1 MEQTAEPVLDI
12 KGLRTIFR
20 TRGGEITAVNDID
33 LTVAAGETLALVGES
48 GSGKSVTSLSVMRL
62 LTRNIG
68 VIAAGSIRLATSGG
82 AVRDLVSLDEESMRR
97 IRGDDIGM
105 IFQEPMSSL
114 NPVFTIGDQI
124 GEPIRIHRGADRKAA
139 MDAAVALLESVGIP
153 DARRRAGQYPHE
165 LSGGMR
171 QRATIAMALACDPAL
186 LIADEPTTAL
196 DVTIQAQILDLL
208 LKLQRERG
216 MAMLFV
222 THNLGVVAEIAHR
235 VAVMYAGRIVE
246 EGPVG
251 EVFRNPKHPYTMGLL
266 ASMPRLGDAARMKQ
280 AGEKLAA
287 IPGMVPSLMN
297 IPSGCAFSPALQIRD
312 RCLSRRGSRA
322 RTGQFAAPQPLHQM
336 EGDLDEHPLLSVRDL
351 SKHYTSRGTRLNI
364 LQGISFD
371 LGKGEVV
378 GLVGE
383 SGSGKTTI
391 GRTVLRLVEPSS
403 GSVRF
408 DGTELT
414 ALSASA
420 LRRQRPRMQ
429 YIFQDPF
436 ASLSPRMTIGE
447 ILTEGL
453 KIQGI
458 GTARDRLERARSA
471 LAQVDLPA
479 DAINRY
485 AHEFSG
491 GQRQLHRDRPCVD
504 VVTRIHRRRRA
515 GFGARRVDPGA
526 GDQPAARTAAAA
538 WPDHAVHLA

>member
-12 KGLRTIFR
+12 RGLRTIFR

-124 GEPIRIHRGADRKAA
+124 GEPIRIHRGADRKAG

-297 IPSGCAFSPALQIRD
+297 MPSGCAFSPRCKFAIDACRVAVPALEQVNSQHRSRCIRW
-312 RCLSRRGSRA
+312 
-322 RTGQFAAPQPLHQM
+322 
-336 EGDLDEHPLLSVRDL
+336 
-351 SKHYTSRGTRLNI
+351 K
-364 LQGISFD
+364 
-371 LGKGEVV
+371 
-378 GLVGE
+378 
-383 SGSGKTTI
+383 
-391 GRTVLRLVEPSS
+391 
-403 GSVRF
+403 
-408 DGTELT
+408 
-414 ALSASA
+414 
-420 LRRQRPRMQ
+420 
-429 YIFQDPF
+429 
-436 ASLSPRMTIGE
+436 E
-447 ILTEGL
+447 I
-453 KIQGI
+453 
-458 GTARDRLERARSA
+458 
-471 LAQVDLPA
+471 
-479 DAINRY
+479 
-485 AHEFSG
+485 
-491 GQRQLHRDRPCVD
+491 
-504 VVTRIHRRRRA
+504 
-515 GFGARRVDPGA
+515 
-526 GDQPAARTAAAA
+526 
-538 WPDHAVHLA
+538 

>member
-12 KGLRTIFR
+12 KGLRTVFR
-20 TRGGEITAVNDID
+20 VRGSEITAVNDID

-68 VIAAGSIRLATSGG
+68 VIAAGSIRLTTRSG
-82 AVRDLVSLDEESMRR
+82 AVQDLVSLDEESMRR

-105 IFQEPMSSL
+105 VFQEPMSSL

-124 GEPIRIHRGADRKAA
+124 AEPIRIHRGAGRKAA
-139 MDAAVALLESVGIP
+139 MDAAVTLLESVGIP

-208 LKLQRERG
+208 VKLQRERG

-266 ASMPRLGDAARMKQ
+266 ASMPRLGDATRMKQ

-297 IPSGCAFSPALQIRD
+297 MPSGCAFAPRCKFAVDACRGAVPALEEINSQHRSRCIRW
-312 RCLSRRGSRA
+312 
-322 RTGQFAAPQPLHQM
+322 Q
-336 EGDLDEHPLLSVRDL
+336 
-351 SKHYTSRGTRLNI
+351 
-364 LQGISFD
+364 
-371 LGKGEVV
+371 
-378 GLVGE
+378 
-383 SGSGKTTI
+383 
-391 GRTVLRLVEPSS
+391 
-403 GSVRF
+403 
-408 DGTELT
+408 
-414 ALSASA
+414 
-420 LRRQRPRMQ
+420 
-429 YIFQDPF
+429 
-436 ASLSPRMTIGE
+436 E
-447 ILTEGL
+447 I
-453 KIQGI
+453 
-458 GTARDRLERARSA
+458 
-471 LAQVDLPA
+471 
-479 DAINRY
+479 
-485 AHEFSG
+485 
-491 GQRQLHRDRPCVD
+491 
-504 VVTRIHRRRRA
+504 
-515 GFGARRVDPGA
+515 
-526 GDQPAARTAAAA
+526 
-538 WPDHAVHLA
+538 

>member
-1 MEQTAEPVLDI
+1 MGQTTEPVLDI
-12 KGLRTIFR
+12 RGLRTIFR

-68 VIAAGSIRLATSGG
+68 VIAAGSIRLATSGA

-297 IPSGCAFSPALQIRD
+297 IPSGCAFSPRCKFAIDACRVAVPALEQVNSQHRSRCIRW
-312 RCLSRRGSRA
+312 
-322 RTGQFAAPQPLHQM
+322 
-336 EGDLDEHPLLSVRDL
+336 
-351 SKHYTSRGTRLNI
+351 K
-364 LQGISFD
+364 
-371 LGKGEVV
+371 
-378 GLVGE
+378 
-383 SGSGKTTI
+383 
-391 GRTVLRLVEPSS
+391 
-403 GSVRF
+403 
-408 DGTELT
+408 
-414 ALSASA
+414 
-420 LRRQRPRMQ
+420 
-429 YIFQDPF
+429 
-436 ASLSPRMTIGE
+436 E
-447 ILTEGL
+447 I
-453 KIQGI
+453 
-458 GTARDRLERARSA
+458 
-471 LAQVDLPA
+471 
-479 DAINRY
+479 
-485 AHEFSG
+485 
-491 GQRQLHRDRPCVD
+491 
-504 VVTRIHRRRRA
+504 
-515 GFGARRVDPGA
+515 
-526 GDQPAARTAAAA
+526 
-538 WPDHAVHLA
+538 

>member
-12 KGLRTIFR
+12 RGLRTIFR

-171 QRATIAMALACDPAL
+171 QRATIAIALACDPAL

-208 LKLQRERG
+208 LKLQRGRG

-297 IPSGCAFSPALQIRD
+297 IPSGCAFSPRCKFAIDACRVAVPALEQVNSQHRSRCIRW
-312 RCLSRRGSRA
+312 
-322 RTGQFAAPQPLHQM
+322 
-336 EGDLDEHPLLSVRDL
+336 
-351 SKHYTSRGTRLNI
+351 K
-364 LQGISFD
+364 
-371 LGKGEVV
+371 
-378 GLVGE
+378 
-383 SGSGKTTI
+383 
-391 GRTVLRLVEPSS
+391 
-403 GSVRF
+403 
-408 DGTELT
+408 
-414 ALSASA
+414 
-420 LRRQRPRMQ
+420 
-429 YIFQDPF
+429 
-436 ASLSPRMTIGE
+436 E
-447 ILTEGL
+447 I
-453 KIQGI
+453 
-458 GTARDRLERARSA
+458 
-471 LAQVDLPA
+471 
-479 DAINRY
+479 
-485 AHEFSG
+485 
-491 GQRQLHRDRPCVD
+491 
-504 VVTRIHRRRRA
+504 
-515 GFGARRVDPGA
+515 
-526 GDQPAARTAAAA
+526 
-538 WPDHAVHLA
+538 

>member
-1 MEQTAEPVLDI
+1 MGQTTEPVLDI
-12 KGLRTIFR
+12 RGLRTIFR

-297 IPSGCAFSPALQIRD
+297 IPSGCAFSPRCKFAIDACRVAVPALEQVNSQHRS
-312 RCLSRRGSRA
+312 RC
-322 RTGQFAAPQPLHQM
+322 
-336 EGDLDEHPLLSVRDL
+336 
-351 SKHYTSRGTRLNI
+351 
-364 LQGISFD
+364 ISW
-371 LGKGEVV
+371 K
-378 GLVGE
+378 
-383 SGSGKTTI
+383 
-391 GRTVLRLVEPSS
+391 
-403 GSVRF
+403 
-408 DGTELT
+408 
-414 ALSASA
+414 
-420 LRRQRPRMQ
+420 
-429 YIFQDPF
+429 
-436 ASLSPRMTIGE
+436 E
-447 ILTEGL
+447 I
-453 KIQGI
+453 
-458 GTARDRLERARSA
+458 
-471 LAQVDLPA
+471 
-479 DAINRY
+479 
-485 AHEFSG
+485 
-491 GQRQLHRDRPCVD
+491 
-504 VVTRIHRRRRA
+504 
-515 GFGARRVDPGA
+515 
-526 GDQPAARTAAAA
+526 
-538 WPDHAVHLA
+538 

>member
-1 MEQTAEPVLDI
+1 MGQTTEPVLDI
-12 KGLRTIFR
+12 RGLRTIFR
-20 TRGGEITAVNDID
+20 IRGGEITAVNDID

-68 VIAAGSIRLATSGG
+68 VIAAGSIRLATSDG

-124 GEPIRIHRGADRKAA
+124 GEPIRIHRGADRNAA

-297 IPSGCAFSPALQIRD
+297 MPSGCAFSPRCKFTIDACRVAVPALEQVNSQHRSRCIR
-312 RCLSRRGSRA
+312 R
-322 RTGQFAAPQPLHQM
+322 
-336 EGDLDEHPLLSVRDL
+336 
-351 SKHYTSRGTRLNI
+351 K
-364 LQGISFD
+364 
-371 LGKGEVV
+371 
-378 GLVGE
+378 
-383 SGSGKTTI
+383 
-391 GRTVLRLVEPSS
+391 
-403 GSVRF
+403 
-408 DGTELT
+408 
-414 ALSASA
+414 
-420 LRRQRPRMQ
+420 
-429 YIFQDPF
+429 
-436 ASLSPRMTIGE
+436 E
-447 ILTEGL
+447 I
-453 KIQGI
+453 
-458 GTARDRLERARSA
+458 
-471 LAQVDLPA
+471 
-479 DAINRY
+479 
-485 AHEFSG
+485 
-491 GQRQLHRDRPCVD
+491 
-504 VVTRIHRRRRA
+504 
-515 GFGARRVDPGA
+515 
-526 GDQPAARTAAAA
+526 
-538 WPDHAVHLA
+538 